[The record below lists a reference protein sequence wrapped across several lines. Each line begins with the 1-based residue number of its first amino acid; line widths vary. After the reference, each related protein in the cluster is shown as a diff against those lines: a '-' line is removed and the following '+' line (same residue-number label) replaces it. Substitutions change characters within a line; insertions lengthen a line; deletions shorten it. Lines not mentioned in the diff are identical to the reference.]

1 MFREPALFSGGPYH
15 QKTFGKTID
24 YSASLKTSSRT
35 FITRDAKIGSTS
47 SSKVSIFLHI
57 WHRYARWTLETA
69 IGNLGDEIRQ
79 DKDPYTNILV
89 RGVLRAQLNSIL
101 AMLPNLKLKKDDG
114 LPLGAKDLGNGYA
127 LLRACEDTAKPVTE
141 ADAAAIMIYWGQMDW
156 PNRDRWPRAVMR
168 WSRLRLP
175 NGQTARISWIE
186 SRSRRPLRRTSCVK
200 VVQNYCFNYGLLLIM
215 LIIVVNYQRK
225 NSIRSDQV
233 LLPPEI

>member
-141 ADAAAIMIYWGQMDW
+141 ADAAVIMIYWGQMDW
-156 PNRDRWPRAVMR
+156 PNRDRWPKGSHAVV
-168 WSRLRLP
+168 SP
-175 NGQTARISWIE
+175 SP
-186 SRSRRPLRRTSCVK
+186 S
-200 VVQNYCFNYGLLLIM
+200 
-215 LIIVVNYQRK
+215 
-225 NSIRSDQV
+225 
-233 LLPPEI
+233 

>member
-1 MFREPALFSGGPYH
+1 MASETVRVGPL
-15 QKTFGKTID
+15 
-24 YSASLKTSSRT
+24 AC
-35 FITRDAKIGSTS
+35 
-47 SSKVSIFLHI
+47 
-57 WHRYARWTLETA
+57 YAQWTLETA
-69 IGNLGDEIRQ
+69 TGNLGDEIRQ

-89 RGVLRAQLNSIL
+89 RGVLQAQLNSIL

-141 ADAAAIMIYWGQMDW
+141 TDAAAIMIYWGQMDW

-168 WSRLRLP
+168 RSRLRLP
-175 NGQTARISWIE
+175 NGQTARTSWIG

-233 LLPPEI
+233 LLPLEI